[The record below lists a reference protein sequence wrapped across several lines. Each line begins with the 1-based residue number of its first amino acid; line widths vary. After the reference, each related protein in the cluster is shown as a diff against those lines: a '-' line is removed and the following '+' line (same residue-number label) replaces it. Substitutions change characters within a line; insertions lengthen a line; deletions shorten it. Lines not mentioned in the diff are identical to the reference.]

1 MQTKDVNKII
11 ELNEQK
17 YISEELYLS
26 EITNSLLK
34 LGFSP
39 KLKGFIYIKEAIYY
53 YSEISFVTNIRN
65 EIYSKVAEKYNVSIT
80 SLNHS
85 IKKAIEETWYGTSFN
100 RDHELFN
107 CAYIKTSYPPT
118 NTEFIANMSECI
130 KLNITKRF
138 LNK

>member
-1 MQTKDVNKII
+1 MQTKDVNKNNK
-11 ELNEQK
+11 LKWTK

-39 KLKGFIYIKEAIYY
+39 KLKGFIYVKEAIYY
-53 YSEISFVTNIRN
+53 YSEISFVNNIRN

-85 IKKAIEETWYGTSFN
+85 IKKAIEET
-100 RDHELFN
+100 
-107 CAYIKTSYPPT
+107 
-118 NTEFIANMSECI
+118 
-130 KLNITKRF
+130 
-138 LNK
+138 